1 MKKLIVAN
9 WKMNPA
15 KGSEARKMFLG
26 ISKVANTLKKVET
39 VVCPPLVYLE
49 SLGAL
54 VESRSCVLGAQDAF
68 WEHSGAYT
76 GQVSPDMVF
85 NTKARYVIVG
95 HSERRAMG
103 ETDEQVNMKIR
114 GILQFPLIPIV
125 CVGELVRDDDSQ
137 SVKILKNQ
145 LKCSL
150 AGLSVDQLSRI
161 VVAYEPV
168 WAIGKGP
175 RGACSPADC
184 REMVHVIRQ
193 ILADMMESADLAR
206 KVAVIYGAAVAPENI
221 SSFLQE
227 GEVHG
232 VLVGHASLDP
242 KTFNQILKI
251 AEKAP

>member
-125 CVGELVRDDDSQ
+125 CVGEKERDSEGAY
-137 SVKILKNQ
+137 IRNLKNQ
-145 LKCSL
+145 LKRSL
-150 AGLSVDQLSRI
+150 EGLSQADLSR
-161 VVAYEPV
+161 VVIAYEPV
-168 WAIGKGP
+168 WAIGAKAT
-175 RGACSPADC
+175 GACNPAEC
-184 REMVHVIRQ
+184 REIVQVVRQ
-193 ILADMMESADLAR
+193 VVADLSGSTDRAR
-206 KVAVIYGAAVAPENI
+206 EAVVLYGGSVDATNAQG
-221 SSFLQE
+221 FLEDGLVQ
-227 GEVHG
+227 GL
-232 VLVGHASLDP
+232 LVGRASLDP